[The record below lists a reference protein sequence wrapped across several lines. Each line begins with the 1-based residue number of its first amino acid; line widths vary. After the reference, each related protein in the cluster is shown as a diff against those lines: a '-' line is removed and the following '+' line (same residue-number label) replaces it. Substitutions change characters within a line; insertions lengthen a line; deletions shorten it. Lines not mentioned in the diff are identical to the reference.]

1 MFGEPM
7 EEFDLVR
14 CPTLPYELPLS
25 AVAGA
30 LERCE
35 IGRFLVIYL
44 LLLCHFQI
52 RESSLVVYKTSLTCY
67 FASTF
72 SSQQGYRRI

>member
-35 IGRFLVIYL
+35 IGRFGGILAA
-44 LLLCHFQI
+44 
-52 RESSLVVYKTSLTCY
+52 VVPLPDKGVSV
-67 FASTF
+67 S
-72 SSQQGYRRI
+72 GV